1 MGLAR
6 LASRGQAGMDAYA
19 VTVEVH
25 VAGGLP
31 SFTVAG
37 LPATVVR
44 ESRER
49 VRAALTHLNFTFPVS
64 RIVAHLGPADR
75 PKTGGCFD
83 LPVALGVLL
92 ASGQVRADIEGLEF
106 LGELALNGELR
117 PVPGILPAVA
127 AARAA
132 NHELIVPAANAGEAA
147 LVEGAVVRCAKH
159 LGEVVQFL
167 RGECELPPVTATIP
181 RPHTTRGRDLSDVL
195 GQQQAKRALTLAAA
209 GGHHL
214 LMVGPPGSGKSMLAE
229 RLPGLLPIMDYREAL
244 DVAAVRSVA
253 GLSVD
258 VQAFYRR
265 PFRAPHHGASPAALA
280 GGGAR
285 PRPGEISLAHRGVL
299 FLDELPEFP
308 RHTLEAL
315 REPIETGKIS
325 IARANGQ
332 ATFPARFQL
341 IAAMNPCPCGFLG
354 DRQEQCAC
362 SPHQVQ
368 TYRRRISGPLL
379 DRFDLQIEVPR
390 LSAKLLSAGP
400 SEGPDT
406 ATLRGC
412 VSAARRRQLAR
423 SGLTNV
429 ELGRTALD
437 KVVVLDD
444 ASRRLLSKAIDHY
457 RLSARGYVRILRVAR
472 TIADLAGEETVN
484 QAAIAEAIS
493 LRCTFVPNGM
503 AKAVNEG

>member
-1 MGLAR
+1 VGLAR
-6 LASRGQAGMDAYA
+6 LTSRGQAGMQTYP

-31 SFTVAG
+31 SFTVVG

-49 VRAALTHLNFTFPVS
+49 VRAALTNLNFTFPVG

-83 LPVALGVLL
+83 LPMALGVLL
-92 ASGQVRADIEGLEF
+92 ASGQLRAETERIEF

-117 PVPGILPAVA
+117 RVPGILPAVA
-127 AARAA
+127 AAREAK
-132 NHELIVPAANAGEAA
+132 HELIVPVANAGEVG
-147 LVEGAVVRCAKH
+147 LVEGAVVRCAEH
-159 LGEVVQFL
+159 LGQVVQFL
-167 RGECELPPVTATIP
+167 RGECQLPAAKTAIP
-181 RPHTTRGRDLSDVL
+181 QPCAAPATDMQDVL
-195 GQQQAKRALTLAAA
+195 GQHQAKRALTVAAA

-229 RLPGLLPIMDYREAL
+229 RLPGLLPVMDYREAL
-244 DVAAVRSVA
+244 DTAAVRSVA
-253 GLSVD
+253 GLPINID
-258 VQAFYRR
+258 QFYVR
-265 PFRAPHHGASPAALA
+265 PFRRPHHGASPAALA
-280 GGGAR
+280 GGGSR

-315 REPIETGKIS
+315 REPIETGQIS
-325 IARANGQ
+325 IARAAGH

-341 IAAMNPCPCGFLG
+341 IAAMNPCPCGYLG
-354 DRQEQCAC
+354 DRQQDCRC
-362 SPHQVQ
+362 SPQQVQ

-379 DRFDLQIEVPR
+379 DRFDIQIEVPR
-390 LSAKLLSAGP
+390 LH
-400 SEGPDT
+400 PDVLAAAST
-406 ATLRGC
+406 TGTDSATLRGQ

-423 SGLTNV
+423 QEIANV
-429 ELGRTALD
+429 ELSRT
-437 KVVVLDD
+437 VLDD
-444 ASRRLLSKAIDHY
+444 VVVVDDPSRRLLTKAIDRY

-472 TIADLAGEETVN
+472 TIADLAGEAIVS
-484 QAAIAEAIS
+484 QAAIAEAIG
-493 LRCTFVPNGM
+493 LRCT
-503 AKAVNEG
+503 ASRS